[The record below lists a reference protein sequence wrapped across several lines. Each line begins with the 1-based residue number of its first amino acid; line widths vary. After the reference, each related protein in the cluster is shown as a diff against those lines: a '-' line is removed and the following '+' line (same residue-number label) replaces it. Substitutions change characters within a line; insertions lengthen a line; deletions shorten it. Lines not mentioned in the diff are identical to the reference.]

1 MSSNSSP
8 LLHSAEFTKNRLLLA
23 ARSFVWLILL
33 MMLIHLP
40 ARAQQEI
47 SIYDEISYP
56 YLEKL
61 IQTARENYPRT
72 MAYNARIDAAEKNIK
87 KTRLSYF
94 DIFSFSYLL
103 SPFNGVAAV
112 NPNLLNGYQFGFF
125 ANIGSLIQKP
135 AQIKQARDELDVIE
149 HEKDVYLLSL
159 EADVKRRYFEY
170 VKAKAIYRV
179 VSKSVLDSQ
188 ALIDDMRYKFEK
200 GEIAFE
206 NYNQAL
212 LDLANRQQTKINFAG
227 DVLIAKSTLEELL
240 GKKLE
245 EIQ

>member
-1 MSSNSSP
+1 MNSSLRP
-8 LLHSAEFTKNRLLLA
+8 LFHKTESTTNPPRLASKSFFCVFLLI
-23 ARSFVWLILL
+23 V
-33 MMLIHLP
+33 LIHFP

-61 IQTARENYPRT
+61 IQIARENYPRT
-72 MAYNARIDAAEKNIK
+72 KAYDARIDAAEKNIK

-103 SPFNGVAAV
+103 SPFNGIAAV

-135 AQIKQARDELDVIE
+135 AQIRQARDELEVIA
-149 HEKDVYLLSL
+149 HEKDIYLLNL
-159 EADVKRRYFEY
+159 EADVKKRYFEY

-179 VSKSVLDSQ
+179 VSKSVLDAQ

-200 GEIAFE
+200 GEIAFDS
-206 NYNQAL
+206 YNQAL
-212 LDLANRQQTKINFAG
+212 LDLANRQQIKINFAG
-227 DVLIAKSTLEELL
+227 DVLIAKSSLEELL

>member
-1 MSSNSSP
+1 MNSNLAPISTVV
-8 LLHSAEFTKNRLLLA
+8 ECEKNQLSLA
-23 ARSFVWLILL
+23 WKSIIWVFLFIF
-33 MMLIHLP
+33 LIHLP
-40 ARAQQEI
+40 VQAQQEI

-61 IQTARENYPRT
+61 IQTARKNYPRIR
-72 MAYNARIDAAEKNIK
+72 AYNSRIDAAEKNIK

-112 NPNLLNGYQFGFF
+112 SPNLLNGYQFGFF

-135 AQIKQARDELDVIE
+135 TQIKQARDELDVIE
-149 HEKDVYLLSL
+149 HEKDMYLLNL

-170 VKAKAIYRV
+170 VKTKAIFRV

-206 NYNQAL
+206 SYNQAL

-227 DVLIAKSTLEELL
+227 DVLIAKSSLEELV

-245 EIQ
+245 DIQ